1 MNNAPVTRDYFI
13 LLGLSLIWGTSYI
26 LIKKSLTVFTPY
38 QVAGLRL
45 GISAVAFIPLIWH
58 HLKKIKRSQ
67 LPLFFIVGLAGT
79 GLPSF
84 LYPAAQTH
92 VSSSIAGILS
102 SLTPLFTFL
111 LAWLAFG
118 MKVVPRQG
126 VGILVGLGGAVL
138 LTLSSASGSGGMGAL
153 GGNLGY
159 MGLIMLAT
167 MCYAVSSNLV
177 KAYLSDTSALTITVV
192 SFFLVGLPALGW
204 CVFGGGV
211 LETITTHPN
220 GWAGLGYVSFL
231 ALFSTVLA
239 SVIFFWLVQQTSAVF
254 SSTVSYLVPIVALG
268 WGLLDN
274 ETIGG
279 WQLLAFALIITGVF
293 LSKGRK

>member
-1 MNNAPVTRDYFI
+1 MDNSPVTRDYFI

-45 GISAVAFIPLIWH
+45 GISALAFIPLIWH
-58 HLKKIKRSQ
+58 HLKKVKRSQ
-67 LPLFFIVGLAGT
+67 LPLFLVVGLAGT

-118 MKVVPRQG
+118 LKVVPRQG
-126 VGILVGLGGAVL
+126 IGILIGLSGAVL
-138 LTLSSASGSGGMGAL
+138 LTLRSTSAGSGIL

-177 KAYLSDTSALTITVV
+177 KAYLNKTPALTITVV
-192 SFFLVGLPALGW
+192 SFFLVGLPALIW
-204 CVFGGGV
+204 CLTGGGV
-211 LETITTHPN
+211 IETITTHPN

-239 SVIFFWLVQQTSAVF
+239 SIIFFWLVQQTSAVF
-254 SSTVSYLVPIVALG
+254 SSTVSYLVPVVALG

-274 ETIGG
+274 ETIGI
-279 WQLLAFALIITGVF
+279 WQLFAFALIVTGVF
-293 LSKGRK
+293 LSKGRR

>member
-13 LLGLSLIWGTSYI
+13 LLALSLIWGTSYI

-45 GISAVAFIPLIWH
+45 GISALAFIPLIWH
-58 HLKKIKRSQ
+58 HLKKVKRSQ
-67 LPLFFIVGLAGT
+67 LPLFIVVGLAGT

-118 MKVVPRQG
+118 LSVVPRQG
-126 VGILVGLGGAVL
+126 LGILIGLGGAIL
-138 LTLSSASGSGGMGAL
+138 LTLSSSSAGGMGAIS
-153 GGNLGY
+153 GNLGY
-159 MGLIMLAT
+159 IGLIMLAT

-177 KAYLSDTSALTITVV
+177 KAYLGNTPALTITVV
-192 SFFLVGLPALGW
+192 SFFLVGFPALIW
-204 CVFGGGV
+204 CITSGGV
-211 LETITTHPN
+211 VQVITTHPD
-220 GWAGLGYVSFL
+220 GFAGLGYVAFL

-254 SSTVSYLVPIVALG
+254 SSTVSYIVPVVALG

-274 ETIGG
+274 ESIGP
-279 WQLLAFALIITGVF
+279 WQLLAFVLIITGVF
-293 LSKGRK
+293 LSKGKKI

>member
-1 MNNAPVTRDYFI
+1 MDKAPVTRDYFI

-26 LIKKSLTVFTPY
+26 LIKKSLVVFTPY

-45 GISAVAFIPLIWH
+45 GISALAFVPLIWH
-58 HLKKIKRSQ
+58 HLKKVKRSQ
-67 LPLFFIVGLAGT
+67 LPLFFVVGLAGT

-84 LYPAAQTH
+84 LYPAAQVH

-118 MKVVPRQG
+118 MKVIPRQG
-126 VGILVGLGGAVL
+126 IGILIGLGGAVL
-138 LTLSSASGSGGMGAL
+138 LTLSSASGGAGSM

-177 KAYLSDTSALTITVV
+177 KAHLGDTPALTITVV
-192 SFFLVGLPALGW
+192 SFFLVGLPALVW
-204 CVFGGGV
+204 CLTSGGV
-211 LETITTHPN
+211 VEAITTHPE
-220 GWAGLGYVSFL
+220 GWAGLGYVAFL

-254 SSTVSYLVPIVALG
+254 SSTVSYLVPIVALA
-268 WGLLDN
+268 WGLIDN
-274 ETIGG
+274 ETIGI
-279 WQLLAFALIITGVF
+279 WQLLAFVLIVTGVF
-293 LSKGRK
+293 LSKGKK